1 MVINYQDITLRDM
14 KESDI
19 ADHIRWRT
27 VETAWKD
34 WDGPWAPLSFDD
46 PEGFRQKKLEQI
58 RTFREGFRRR
68 FEVDA
73 AGVHIGTVINYPID
87 EDCNILENHDNATDP
102 AQGRW
107 TLGIEIG
114 RAHV

>member
-34 WDGPWAPLSFDD
+34 WDGPWAPLSF
-46 PEGFRQKKLEQI
+46 
-58 RTFREGFRRR
+58 
-68 FEVDA
+68 
-73 AGVHIGTVINYPID
+73 
-87 EDCNILENHDNATDP
+87 
-102 AQGRW
+102 
-107 TLGIEIG
+107 
-114 RAHV
+114 